1 MKRPALRAATV
12 LGVTAYVLTMGAVL
26 ASGTATAERPESPGA
41 TFTGPVIVLP
51 IQARENSEA
60 SLHSPQATL
69 FQGRKFR

>member
-1 MKRPALRAATV
+1 
-12 LGVTAYVLTMGAVL
+12 MGAVL